1 MVMPMEDLERI
12 YNYRNVDE
20 SLGTSGQPT
29 VAQLR
34 SIAAAGFD
42 TVINLALHDDPRYSL
57 PDERT
62 AVESLGL
69 DYVHIPVKFA
79 APAQSDLQAFFAAM
93 EAHRGRKVW
102 VHCAANMRVSAFL
115 GLYRVVIQGWEE
127 ERAFELMRGLW
138 QPDEVWSAFIASAL
152 QRARR

>member
-1 MVMPMEDLERI
+1 MEDLERI
-12 YNYRNVDE
+12 YNYRRVDE

-29 VAQLR
+29 VDQLR
-34 SIAAAGFD
+34 TVAAAGFD
-42 TVINLALHDDPRYSL
+42 TIVHLSLHDDPRYSL
-57 PDERT
+57 PDERG
-62 AVESLGL
+62 AVEALGL
-69 DYVHIPVKFA
+69 EYVHIPVTFA
-79 APAQSDLQAFFAAM
+79 APAQTDLLAFFAAM
-93 EAHRGRKVW
+93 EAHRDRKVW

-138 QPDEVWSAFIASAL
+138 QPDEIWSAFIASAL